1 MVIMWPI
8 KEKLF
13 ELMSLLV
20 VMGVWCVCVCVCVGG
35 VSVYRLLEMTVLK
48 RCRSKARKG
57 RAKLGSR
64 NRG

>member
-20 VMGVWCVCVCVCVGG
+20 VMGVCVCVLV
-35 VSVYRLLEMTVLK
+35 E
-48 RCRSKARKG
+48 
-57 RAKLGSR
+57 
-64 NRG
+64 